1 MAVRYAFN
9 PAYGSGQNLTANA
22 TSQSVTIPA
31 GTKSIRITNT
41 GATNPAQV
49 RIGKGTQTAT
59 TADLHIMPNTI
70 EVFTKDQDDTTLAY
84 ISASGTTLNII
95 LGEGM

>member
-31 GTKSIRITNT
+31 GTKSIRIVNT
-41 GATNPAQV
+41 GSNPAQV

-70 EVFTKDQDDTTLAY
+70 EIFTKDQDDTTVAY
-84 ISASGTTLNII
+84 ISALGTTLNIM